1 MIKKIRNV
9 IKRYKLSN
17 LNFRLILYVL
27 AVTFIGIFC
36 IGSAAEGEN
45 YQLKQI
51 FGLILG
57 IIVLTFFSL
66 LSYKF
71 LFKFYWVIYLSLIH
85 IWYRKGESNTDFVYS
100 GTGKTNVQNPV
111 S

>member
-71 LFKFYWVIYLSLIH
+71 LFKFYWVIYLQPLC
-85 IWYRKGESNTDFVYS
+85 Y
-100 GTGKTNVQNPV
+100 
-111 S
+111 